1 MKMVPLEAAV
11 DPVMVVVVIRPK
23 AKEEEEEEDELL
35 TPYQATVEK

>member
-1 MKMVPLEAAV
+1 MVPLEAAV